1 MAREPRCWSLEGARA
16 LLPDV
21 RKRTASAVAEV
32 HALLERRES
41 DGDKALTAEQL
52 DAQVGRVTSDWV
64 RAMEALGLEVKG
76 LWLVDFDSGDGIYY
90 CWRHPEEKL
99 EYFHDYDSG
108 FAGRRPLGRLAVL

>member
-32 HALLERRES
+32 NALLERRES

-76 LWLVDFDSGDGIYY
+76 LWLVDFDNGSGYY
-90 CWRHPEEKL
+90 CWRWPETEL
-99 EYFHDYDSG
+99 DHFHGYEEGFSG
-108 FAGRRPLGRLAVL
+108 RTRIQ

>member
-76 LWLVDFDSGDGIYY
+76 LWLVDFDNGSGYY
-90 CWRHPEEKL
+90 CWRWPETEL
-99 EYFHDYDSG
+99 DHFHGYEEGFSG
-108 FAGRRPLGRLAVL
+108 RVRIQ